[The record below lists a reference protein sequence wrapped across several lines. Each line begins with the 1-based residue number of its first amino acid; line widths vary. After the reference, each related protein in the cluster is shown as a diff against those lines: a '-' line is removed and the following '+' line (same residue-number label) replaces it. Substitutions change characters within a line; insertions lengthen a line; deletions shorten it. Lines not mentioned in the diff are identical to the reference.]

1 MIRGVLVNLVV
12 GLALLVGVAGGAVA
26 EAIDRDPPAT
36 YRANRSDST
45 AGPRVT
51 CDPDT
56 LVCSDGRV
64 VDEVGRIVS
73 AS

>member
-1 MIRGVLVNLVV
+1 MRNVLPRVVV
-12 GLALLVGVAGGAVA
+12 GLVLLAGVGVGAVA
-26 EAIDRDPPAT
+26 EALDADPPAE
-36 YRANRSDST
+36 YVMHRSDSM

-64 VDEVGRIVS
+64 VDEIGRIVS